1 MGNKLDSC
9 CAERARDPRR
19 GSGAL
24 AASSRAYNAS
34 SAGGAGGVS
43 SGSSSTPA
51 FRPTLEYRRQNY
63 LDIYDGGRSKAP
75 SLPQNASSL
84 LGSSG
89 ASTTAAAPMKTP
101 PSDAESRPPTTS
113 LSNAPSNSN
122 APIAS
127 PAAAQQL
134 EFSSPARA
142 ATQLDQRPNSPS
154 SYASEVS
161 DMSGAASIASL
172 RDVAPPDPDVSD
184 DELEEEGF
192 LQALTA
198 QGSIMKAVACFKQQ
212 MYVQSKMHFKRAIQY
227 ALAGD
232 RNRHNLLSLA
242 RAYGNL
248 ASVYEFLMNSEKA
261 AVYHIACINLM
272 RELGETEREYIALQ
286 NARVTYLKLEK
297 YKYGLLLSR
306 RSLAIAQTEEQRVE
320 CRVWCKRIQRCIEE
334 DCRMNVDGEGNVNDA
349 DEEMRPEQH

>member
-34 SAGGAGGVS
+34 SAGGAGGVG

-113 LSNAPSNSN
+113 LSNAPSTATRQSHLLPLRN
-122 APIAS
+122 A
-127 PAAAQQL
+127 

-142 ATQLDQRPNSPS
+142 ATRLDQRPNSPS

-184 DELEEEGF
+184 DELEKEDSSGAHSAGF
-192 LQALTA
+192 
-198 QGSIMKAVACFKQQ
+198 IMKAVACFKQQ
-212 MYVQSKMHFKRAIQY
+212 MYVSQKCTSRGLYSTRWPAI
-227 ALAGD
+227 AMGTTCC
-232 RNRHNLLSLA
+232 RS

-272 RELGETEREYIALQ
+272 RELGETERVSPSKTPAL
-286 NARVTYLKLEK
+286 RT
-297 YKYGLLLSR
+297 
-306 RSLAIAQTEEQRVE
+306 
-320 CRVWCKRIQRCIEE
+320 
-334 DCRMNVDGEGNVNDA
+334 
-349 DEEMRPEQH
+349 